1 MIRIKNNITPR
12 LPSAY
17 QEVAYIQST
26 GTQYIDTGVLPSSNT
41 NIIMDYEYIS
51 GQSGKYIPLACERI
65 TVGANMFGIWI
76 NDRTKEIAINYG
88 TIDTAAISGTNGA
101 GRHTYS
107 NDGNKWYLDGN
118 LIKTISTSSFSSTG
132 SFFIFALNAGTEIQ
146 TRDCTAKLYS
156 FTAYQNSNL
165 IRKLVPCYR
174 KSDNAIG
181 LYDLVNNVFYTN
193 VGTGAFLM
201 GAEVNKPYDNLVP
214 MISNKK
220 VLKRYIGQNLI
231 YSSEN
236 N

>member
-1 MIRIKNNITPR
+1 MIRIKNNVTPR

-17 QEVAYIQST
+17 QEVEYIQST
-26 GTQYIDTGVLPSSNT
+26 GTQYIDTGIMPSSST
-41 NIIMDYEYIS
+41 NITMDYEYIS
-51 GQSGKYIPLACERI
+51 GQSGKYIPLACERT
-65 TVGANMFGIWI
+65 TVGSSMFGVWI

-88 TIDTAAISGTNGA
+88 TIDTGAISGTSGA
-101 GRHTYS
+101 GRHIYS
-107 NDGNKWYLDGN
+107 NNGNKWYLDGN

-132 SFFIFALNAGTEIQ
+132 SFFIFALNAGTDIQ

-193 VGTGAFLM
+193 AGTGVFLM